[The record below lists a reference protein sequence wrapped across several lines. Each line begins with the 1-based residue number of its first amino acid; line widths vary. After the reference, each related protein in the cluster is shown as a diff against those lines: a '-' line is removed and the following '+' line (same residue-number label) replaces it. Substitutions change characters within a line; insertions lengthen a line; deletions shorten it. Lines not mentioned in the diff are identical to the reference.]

1 MAFARHVEALGYHT
15 LVMPDHFGARFA
27 LAPALVL
34 AAEATSR
41 LRVGSLVYDN
51 DFRHPALLAQEVA
64 SIDLLTDGR
73 FEFGLGAGWL
83 KSEYDAAGI
92 PFDGGGTRVERMAE
106 ALDVVKGLFTAT
118 PLTYEGRYYRL
129 TGLTGS
135 AKPRQQP
142 HPPILIG
149 GGGRRLLTLAAKEAD
164 IISIMPRSKRDS
176 AKPRQQPHPPILIGG
191 GGRRL
196 LTLAA
201 NEADIISIMPRSKRD
216 GSGLEDADAGPEA
229 FTRKVAWIREAAGD
243 RFATIELNTLVQT
256 VVITDHPRAAAEP
269 LAKEYEMDPEQVFET
284 PLVLIGSVDQIAQ
297 TLEQRRERFGLSYI
311 TVFEKDLEN
320 LAKVIGRSRS

>member
-1 MAFARHVEALGYHT
+1 MAFARQVEDLGYHT

-51 DFRHPALLAQEVA
+51 DFRHPALLAQEIA

-83 KSEYDAAGI
+83 KSEYDAAGL
-92 PFDGGGTRVERMAE
+92 PFDDGGTRVARMAE
-106 ALDVVKGLFTAT
+106 ALQIVKALLAGT
-118 PLTYEGRYYRL
+118 PLTYEGRFYRL
-129 TGLTGS
+129 SGLTGA
-135 AKPRQQP
+135 AKPLQQP

-164 IISIMPRSKRDS
+164 IISVMPRSR
-176 AKPRQQPHPPILIGG
+176 
-191 GGRRL
+191 
-196 LTLAA
+196 
-201 NEADIISIMPRSKRD
+201 RD
-216 GSGLEDADAGPEA
+216 GSGLEDADASPEV
-229 FTRKVAWIREAAGD
+229 FTQKVAWIRQAAGD
-243 RFATIELNTLVQT
+243 RFAAIELNTLVQA
-256 VVITDHPRAAAEP
+256 VMITDNPHSAAAP
-269 LAKEYEMDPEQVFET
+269 LAREYSMDVDQVFET
-284 PLVLIGSVDQIAQ
+284 PLVLIGSVDQIAEALQ
-297 TLEQRRERFGLSYI
+297 QRRERFGLSYI

-320 LAKVIGRSRS
+320 LGKVIKRLGG

>member
-64 SIDLLTDGR
+64 TIDLLTDGR

-83 KSEYDAAGI
+83 KSEYDAAGM
-92 PFDGGGTRVERMAE
+92 PFDDGGTRVERMAE
-106 ALDVVKGLFTAT
+106 ALHVVKTLFTAT
-118 PLTYEGRYYRL
+118 PLTYQGRHYRL

-135 AKPRQQP
+135 AKPAQQP

-149 GGGRRLLTLAAKEAD
+149 GGGRRLLTLAGKEAD
-164 IISIMPRSKRDS
+164 IISV
-176 AKPRQQPHPPILIGG
+176 
-191 GGRRL
+191 
-196 LTLAA
+196 
-201 NEADIISIMPRSKRD
+201 MPRSKRD
-216 GSGLEDADAGPEA
+216 GSGLEDADVSPEA
-229 FTRKVAWIREAAGD
+229 FTRKVGWIRDAAGN
-243 RFATIELNTLVQT
+243 RFARIELNTLVQT
-256 VVITDHPRAAAEP
+256 VVITDHPRAGAEP
-269 LAKEYEMDPEQVFET
+269 LAKEYQIDAEQVFET
-284 PLVLIGSVDQIAQ
+284 PLVLIGSVDQIVK

-320 LAKVIGRSRS
+320 MARVIGRLRS

>member
-1 MAFARHVEALGYHT
+1 MAFARQVEALGYHT

-83 KSEYDAAGI
+83 KSEYDAAGM
-92 PFDGGGTRVERMAE
+92 PFDEGKTRVERMAE
-106 ALDVVKGLFTAT
+106 ALHIVKALFAAT
-118 PLTYEGRYYRL
+118 PVTYEGRHYRL

-135 AKPRQQP
+135 AKPKQEP
-142 HPPILIG
+142 HPPVLIG
-149 GGGRRLLTLAAKEAD
+149 GGGRQLLTLAAKEAD
-164 IISIMPRSKRDS
+164 IISIMPRSR
-176 AKPRQQPHPPILIGG
+176 
-191 GGRRL
+191 
-196 LTLAA
+196 
-201 NEADIISIMPRSKRD
+201 RD
-216 GSGLEDADAGPEA
+216 GSGLEDADARPDA
-229 FTRKVAWIREAAGD
+229 FTRKVAWIRDAAGD
-243 RFATIELNTLVQT
+243 RFSAIELNTLVQT
-256 VVITDHPRAAAEP
+256 VVVTDHPGAAAAP
-269 LAKEYEMDPEQVFET
+269 LAKEYEMDTGQVFET
-284 PLVLIGSVDQIAQ
+284 PLVLIGSVDQIAE
-297 TLEQRRERFGLSYI
+297 TLEQRRERFGISYI

-320 LAKVIGRSRS
+320 LGKVINRLVG

>member
-1 MAFARHVEALGYHT
+1 MAFAQHVEDSGYHT
-15 LVMPDHFGARFA
+15 LVMPDHLGARFA

-34 AAEATSR
+34 AAEATSK

-92 PFDGGGTRVERMAE
+92 PFDDGATRVERMAE
-106 ALDVVKGLFTAT
+106 ALHVVKALFDAT
-118 PLTYEGRYYRL
+118 PLTYEGRFYRL

-135 AKPRQQP
+135 AKPAQQP

-164 IISIMPRSKRDS
+164 IISVMPQSR
-176 AKPRQQPHPPILIGG
+176 
-191 GGRRL
+191 
-196 LTLAA
+196 
-201 NEADIISIMPRSKRD
+201 RD
-216 GSGLEDADAGPEA
+216 GSGLEDGDASPEA
-229 FTRKVAWIREAAGD
+229 FARKVAWIREAAGS
-243 RFATIELNTLVQT
+243 RFSTIELNTLVQT
-256 VVITDHPRAAAEP
+256 VLITDHGRDAAEP
-269 LAKEYEMDPEQVFET
+269 LGKEYAMDADQVFET
-284 PLVLIGSVDQIAQ
+284 PLVLIGSLDQIAQ

-311 TVFEKDLEN
+311 TVFEKDVEN
-320 LAKVIGRSRS
+320 LARVIDRLGR

>member
-1 MAFARHVEALGYHT
+1 MAFARRVEDSGYHT
-15 LVMPDHFGARFA
+15 LLMPDHFGARFA

-34 AAEATSR
+34 AAEATSS

-83 KSEYDAAGI
+83 KSEYHAAGI

-106 ALDVVKGLFTAT
+106 ALHVVKSLFTAT
-118 PLTYEGRYYRL
+118 PLTYEGRYYQL

-135 AKPRQQP
+135 AKP
-142 HPPILIG
+142 
-149 GGGRRLLTLAAKEAD
+149 T
-164 IISIMPRSKRDS
+164 
-176 AKPRQQPHPPILIGG
+176 QQPHPPILIGG

-201 NEADIISIMPRSKRD
+201 NEADIISVMPRSKRD
-216 GSGLEDADAGPEA
+216 GSGLEDADASPEA
-229 FTRKVAWIREAAGD
+229 FTSKIGWIQEAAGD
-243 RFATIELNTLVQT
+243 RFSAIELNTLVQT

-269 LAKEYEMDPEQVFET
+269 LAKEYEMDTEQVFET
-284 PLVLIGSVDQIAQ
+284 PLLLIGSVDQIAQ
-297 TLEQRRERFGLSYI
+297 TLQQRRERFGLSYI

-320 LAKVIGRSRS
+320 LAKVIGRLRG

>member
-1 MAFARHVEALGYHT
+1 MAFARHVEGSGYHT
-15 LVMPDHFGARFA
+15 LLMPDHFGARFA

-64 SIDLLTDGR
+64 TIDLLTDGR

-92 PFDGGGTRVERMAE
+92 PFDDGGTRVDRMAE
-106 ALDVVKGLFTAT
+106 ALHLVKALFTAT
-118 PLTYEGRYYRL
+118 PVTYQGRHYRL
-129 TGLTGS
+129 AGLTGS
-135 AKPRQQP
+135 AKPAQQP

-149 GGGRRLLTLAAKEAD
+149 GGGQRLLTLAGKEAD
-164 IISIMPRSKRDS
+164 IISV
-176 AKPRQQPHPPILIGG
+176 
-191 GGRRL
+191 
-196 LTLAA
+196 
-201 NEADIISIMPRSKRD
+201 MPRSKRD
-216 GSGLEDADAGPEA
+216 GSGLEDADVSPEA

-243 RFATIELNTLVQT
+243 RFSTIELNTLVQT

-269 LAKEYEMDPEQVFET
+269 LAKEYQIDAEQVFET
-284 PLVLIGSVDQIAQ
+284 PLVLIGSVDQIVK

-320 LAKVIGRSRS
+320 MARVIGRLRS

>member
-34 AAEATSR
+34 AAEATSG

-92 PFDGGGTRVERMAE
+92 PFDSGGTRVEKMAE
-106 ALDVVKGLFTAT
+106 ALHIIKALFSAR
-118 PLTYEGRYYRL
+118 PLTHEGRHYRL

-135 AKPRQQP
+135 AQPKQQP

-149 GGGRRLLTLAAKEAD
+149 GGGQRLLTLAAKEAD
-164 IISIMPRSKRDS
+164 IISIMPRSR
-176 AKPRQQPHPPILIGG
+176 
-191 GGRRL
+191 
-196 LTLAA
+196 
-201 NEADIISIMPRSKRD
+201 RD
-216 GSGLEDADAGPEA
+216 GSGLEDADASPEA
-229 FTRKVAWIREAAGD
+229 FDRKLAWIKDAAGG
-243 RFATIELNTLVQT
+243 RFAVIELNTLVQT
-256 VVITDHPRAAAEP
+256 VVITDRPRDAAMP
-269 LAKEYEMDPEQVFET
+269 LAKEYQMETEQVFET
-284 PLVLIGSVDQIAQ
+284 PLVLIGSVDQIVE
-297 TLEQRRERFGLSYI
+297 TLERRRERYGLSYI

-320 LAKVIGRSRS
+320 LAQVIHRLHG

>member
-1 MAFARHVEALGYHT
+1 MALARHIEALGYHT

-83 KSEYDAAGI
+83 KSEYDAAGL
-92 PFDGGGTRVERMAE
+92 PFDDGGTRVERMAE
-106 ALDVVKGLFTAT
+106 ALHVVKALFSATAFT
-118 PLTYEGRYYRL
+118 HEGRFYQL

-135 AKPRQQP
+135 AKPKQAP
-142 HPPILIG
+142 HPPVLIG
-149 GGGRRLLTLAAKEAD
+149 GGGRRLLTLAAQEAD
-164 IISIMPRSKRDS
+164 IISIMPRSR
-176 AKPRQQPHPPILIGG
+176 
-191 GGRRL
+191 
-196 LTLAA
+196 
-201 NEADIISIMPRSKRD
+201 RD
-216 GSGLEDADAGPEA
+216 GSGLEDADASADA
-229 FTRKVAWIREAAGD
+229 FRRKIAWIRDAAGD
-243 RFATIELNTLVQT
+243 RLSDIELNTLVQT
-256 VVITDHPRAAAEP
+256 VVITERPRDAAAP
-269 LAKEYEMDPEQVFET
+269 LATEYSMEVDQVFET
-284 PLVLIGSVDQIAQ
+284 PLVLIGSVDQIAE

-320 LAKVIGRSRS
+320 LAKVIDRLGH

>member
-1 MAFARHVEALGYHT
+1 MAFARHVEESGYHT
-15 LVMPDHFGARFA
+15 LVMPDHFGPRLT

-51 DFRHPALLAQEVA
+51 DFRHPAQLAQEVA

-92 PFDGGGTRVERMAE
+92 PFDEGGTRVERMAE
-106 ALDVVKGLFTAT
+106 ALQIIRALLRGT
-118 PLTYEGRYYRL
+118 PLTIEGRYYRL

-135 AKPRQQP
+135 PMPKQQP

-149 GGGRRLLTLAAKEAD
+149 GGGRRLLTLAAREAD
-164 IISIMPRSKRDS
+164 VISIMPRSR
-176 AKPRQQPHPPILIGG
+176 
-191 GGRRL
+191 
-196 LTLAA
+196 
-201 NEADIISIMPRSKRD
+201 RD
-216 GSGLEDADAGPEA
+216 GGGLEDADASAEA
-229 FTRKVAWIREAAGD
+229 FERKLAWIRDGAGD
-243 RFATIELNTLVQT
+243 RFSRIELNTLVQS
-256 VVITDHPRAAAEP
+256 VVISDHPLDAAKP
-269 LAKEYEMDPEQVFET
+269 LAKEYGVEPENILET
-284 PLVLIGSVDQIAQ
+284 PLVLIGSVDQIAE

-311 TVFEKDLEN
+311 TVFEKDLES
-320 LAKVIGRSRS
+320 LAKVIARLGA

>member
-1 MAFARHVEALGYHT
+1 MALARQIEALGYHT

-83 KSEYDAAGI
+83 RSEYDAAGL
-92 PFDGGGTRVERMAE
+92 PFDDGGTRVERMAE
-106 ALDVVKGLFTAT
+106 ALHVVKALFSAT
-118 PLTYEGRYYRL
+118 SLTHEGRFYKL

-135 AKPRQQP
+135 AKPKQAP
-142 HPPILIG
+142 HPPLLIG
-149 GGGRRLLTLAAKEAD
+149 GGGRRLLTLAAQEAD
-164 IISIMPRSKRDS
+164 IISIMPRSR
-176 AKPRQQPHPPILIGG
+176 
-191 GGRRL
+191 
-196 LTLAA
+196 
-201 NEADIISIMPRSKRD
+201 RD
-216 GSGLEDADAGPEA
+216 GSGLEDADASPEA
-229 FTRKVAWIREAAGD
+229 FTRKVAWIRDAAGN
-243 RFATIELNTLVQT
+243 RFSAIELNTLVQT
-256 VVITDHPRAAAEP
+256 VVITYRAREAAAP
-269 LAKEYEMDPEQVFET
+269 LAKEYVMEVDQVFET
-284 PLVLIGSVDQIAQ
+284 PLVLIGSVDQIAEA
-297 TLEQRRERFGLSYI
+297 LEQRRERFGLSYI

-320 LAKVIGRSRS
+320 LGKVIHRLRR